1 MLRVRVWTSMLLLL
15 WLSFFT
21 VVVSAAPAE
30 PDVKISGVRWSR
42 TTDAITGLINVRLVL
57 DTSGPVEVDQF
68 ITKVPNWR
76 IVLTLG
82 GAKVDNL
89 VVPPSPDVSVVT
101 KMSVVKSAKNFVHV
115 IIDFPGELKNDQ
127 YKISTVPAD
136 SKNKKPF
143 QVIVDRQKTVK
154 PGELNF
160 LPGLKGKVVVVDPG
174 HGGSDPGA
182 IGPLGTREKQLNLSL
197 AMQVKDDLEKAG
209 AKVLMTRETDIDVFG
224 TKATDR
230 EELWA
235 RVKVANFNQADIFIS
250 IHHNSSANRDA
261 RGTSTYYYQKTTYDM
276 MLAQDIQKEMLQAGG
291 LPNVGVKPAN
301 FFVVKNATMP
311 AALLEVGFL
320 SNPQEEQLLGNLAF
334 RQKMSQAIVV
344 GINQFFG
351 QVGKAMG
358 EEE

>member
-1 MLRVRVWTSMLLLL
+1 MLQFRNWTAMLLLV

-30 PDVKISGVRWSR
+30 TDVKISGVRWSR
-42 TTDAITGLINVRLVL
+42 TTDAVTGLINVRLIIE
-57 DTSGPVEVDQF
+57 TSSPVDVDPF
-68 ITKVPNWR
+68 ITRVPNWR
-76 IVLTLG
+76 LVLTLG
-82 GAKVDNL
+82 GVKADNL
-89 VVPPSPDVSVVT
+89 VIPPSPDISVVS
-101 KMSVVKSAKNFVHV
+101 KASVVKSATNSTHV
-115 IIDFPGELKNDQ
+115 IIDFPGELKKDQ

-143 QVIVDRQKTVK
+143 QIIIDMQKIVK

-197 AMQVKDDLEKAG
+197 AMQVKVDLEKAG
-209 AKVLMTRETDIDVFG
+209 AKVLLTRETDIDVFG
-224 TKATDR
+224 PKATDR

-235 RVKVANFNQADIFIS
+235 RVKVANFNQADLFIS

-261 RGTSTYYYQKTTYDM
+261 RGTSTYYYQKTTYDA
-276 MLAQDIQKEMLQAGG
+276 MLAQDLQKEMLQAGG
-291 LPNVGVKPAN
+291 LPNVGVRPAN

-311 AALLEVGFL
+311 AALLEVGFI
-320 SNPQEEQLLGNLAF
+320 SNPQEEQVLGTGAF
-334 RQKMSQAIVV
+334 QQKMSQAIVV
-344 GINQFFG
+344 GINQFFD
-351 QVGKAMG
+351 QVGKTLG
-358 EEE
+358 E